1 MRKIV
6 LLQLSFSA
14 GVSYVSNEV
23 DNSSILNLLRKS
35 FMPCN
40 TLVHAIIMIVIIVS
54 ICKLYKRYME
64 LDFLVSEGKLDFCDF
79 VGQALVHQKQCP
91 MILDMH
97 SFKILAIGTIL
108 AVCWFLATDNR
119 KNVVRAT
126 NLSDAY
132 LRRKKWL

>member
-1 MRKIV
+1 M
-6 LLQLSFSA
+6 A
-14 GVSYVSNEV
+14 
-23 DNSSILNLLRKS
+23 
-35 FMPCN
+35 CN
-40 TLVHAIIMIVIIVS
+40 TLVHAIIMIVIIVP

-64 LDFLVSEGKLDFCDF
+64 LDLLVSEGKLDFCDF
-79 VGQALVHQKQCP
+79 AGQALVHQKQCP

-97 SFKILAIGTIL
+97 SFKILVIGTIL
-108 AVCWFLATDNR
+108 AVCWFLATDNH